1 MKFLQMTLMSFVLL
15 LAAAGANASSLYQ
28 ELGEKEGIDDLMAAF
43 VLEIAKDER
52 VIEHFENADIDRF
65 HRMISL
71 HVCELV
77 GGPCTYD
84 GANMIEVH
92 TGMGITRTEF
102 NAIVE
107 NLISAMEQQEI
118 PVSAQNQLL
127 DILADFHGE
136 IVGR

>member
-1 MKFLQMTLMSFVLL
+1 MKFLQMIVMSFVLL
-15 LAAAGANASSLYQ
+15 LAAVGAHASSLYQ
-28 ELGEKEGIDDLMAAF
+28 ELGEKEGIDDLMATF

-92 TGMGITRTEF
+92 TGMGISRSEF

-107 NLISAMEQQEI
+107 NLISAMEQQEVS
-118 PVSAQNQLL
+118 VSAQNQLL